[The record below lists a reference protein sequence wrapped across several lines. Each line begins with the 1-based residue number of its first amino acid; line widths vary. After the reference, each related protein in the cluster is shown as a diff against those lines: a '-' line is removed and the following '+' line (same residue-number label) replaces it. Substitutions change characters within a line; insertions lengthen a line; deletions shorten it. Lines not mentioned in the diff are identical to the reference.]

1 MGAGDHLIVGLGNPG
16 PQYCQNRHNIGF
28 MIVDELAGRWGKAVL
43 QERWQ
48 ALATSLFIC
57 GTKVHLIKP
66 VTFMNRS
73 GKAVVEYYRFFKIMP
88 DRLLV
93 IHDDLD
99 MASGRI
105 KLVRGGG
112 SGGHNGIKSLVE
124 SLGTNDFFRL
134 KIGIGRPGKGD
145 VHPSF
150 PVDKFV
156 LSDFGLEE
164 TALMASRYADL
175 ERGVRAFLEGGPEKA
190 MGLLNGLK

>member
-1 MGAGDHLIVGLGNPG
+1 MV
-16 PQYCQNRHNIGF
+16 
-28 MIVDELAGRWGKAVL
+28 VDDLAGRWGRVVL
-43 QERWQ
+43 KERWHG
-48 ALATSLFIC
+48 LATSLFLC

-93 IHDDLD
+93 VHDDID
-99 MASGRI
+99 MAPGRI

-112 SGGHNGIKSLVE
+112 TGGHNGIKSLVE

-134 KIGIGRPGKGD
+134 KVGIGRPGKGD
-145 VHPSF
+145 VHPAF
-150 PVDKFV
+150 PVEKYV
-156 LSDFGLEE
+156 LSDFSQEE
-164 TALMASRYADL
+164 MVQMTSRYADL
-175 ERGVRAFLEGGPEKA
+175 ERGVRVFLEDGPEKA